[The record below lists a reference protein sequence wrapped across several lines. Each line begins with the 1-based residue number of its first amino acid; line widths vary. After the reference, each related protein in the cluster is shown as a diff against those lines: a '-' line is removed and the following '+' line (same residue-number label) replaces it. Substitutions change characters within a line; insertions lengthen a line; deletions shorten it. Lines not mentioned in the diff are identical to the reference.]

1 MSGTTCSSCQYFK
14 QHYVLDHRKLVRIFC
29 GHCIFSK
36 VKSKRP
42 DAKSC
47 GSYMPAE
54 PEENAFVSK
63 EYLNKRLL
71 EYLLSLDFLP
81 AIHDEREQKE

>member
-1 MSGTTCSSCQYFK
+1 
-14 QHYVLDHRKLVRIFC
+14 
-29 GHCIFSK
+29 
-36 VKSKRP
+36 
-42 DAKSC
+42 
-47 GSYMPAE
+47 MPAE
-54 PEENAFVSK
+54 PDENAFVSK